1 MNIINWLKRKKKV
14 QIEKPPLRL
23 EIENLE
29 SELGI
34 YNCYN
39 YYLYE
44 SREYLEKLKESKIK
58 VDYLLKKYPDI
69 AIFLQDPSHIF
80 IIKDIDYDPLEEY
93 SLIDFDELEKEIIK
107 DNNSR
112 DIILEDLEKLK
123 RKKIEYKDIHFENI
137 QYINSD
143 FSCFLDSI
151 ISKLIGKKIKL
162 PEYRELKYSQFY
174 INNYRIKDLNNFPRI
189 GPIWKRN

>member
-58 VDYLLKKYPDI
+58 VDYLLKKYSDI

-123 RKKIEYKDIHFENI
+123 SKKIEYKDIHFENI

-174 INNYRIKDLNNFPRI
+174 INNYRIKDLDNFPRI

>member
-58 VDYLLKKYPDI
+58 VDYLLKKYSDI

-123 RKKIEYKDIHFENI
+123 SKKIEYKDIHFENI

>member
-123 RKKIEYKDIHFENI
+123 SKKIEYKDIHFENI

-174 INNYRIKDLNNFPRI
+174 INNYRIKDLDNFPRI

>member
-14 QIEKPPLRL
+14 QIKKPPLRL

-93 SLIDFDELEKEIIK
+93 SLIDFNELEKEIIK

-123 RKKIEYKDIHFENI
+123 SKKIEYKDIHFENI

-174 INNYRIKDLNNFPRI
+174 INNYRIKDLDNFPRI

>member
-123 RKKIEYKDIHFENI
+123 GKKIEYKDVHFENI

-174 INNYRIKDLNNFPRI
+174 INNYRIKDLDNFPRI

>member
-29 SELGI
+29 SELRI

-174 INNYRIKDLNNFPRI
+174 INNYRIKDLDNFPRI

>member
-174 INNYRIKDLNNFPRI
+174 INNYRIKDLDNFPRI